1 MRYYN
6 YITESEKQK
15 EIILLI
21 GLPASGKSTY
31 ISKMKGKYTIVSN
44 DLYVESIAKK
54 MKLTY
59 TEAFDKI
66 NREDVLGNTR
76 KEFDKAISK
85 GQSVIV
91 DNTNMNVKER
101 SYFMKST
108 SENYKKIAIIFKIS
122 DSELKKRLEKRGKET
137 GKEIPDEVIEKMK
150 SKYEPP
156 TAKEGFDE
164 IRKAS

>member
-1 MRYYN
+1 MRFEQ
-6 YITESEKQK
+6 YIIEEKQK

-31 ISKMKGKYTIVSN
+31 ISKMKGKYDIVSN
-44 DLYVESIAKK
+44 DLYVEKIAKK
-54 MKLTY
+54 MKITY

-66 NREDVLGNTR
+66 NRDDTLGNTR

-85 GQSVIV
+85 GRSVII
-91 DNTNMNVKER
+91 DNTNMNKKER
-101 SYFMKST
+101 SYFVNNAPKD
-108 SENYKKIAIIFKIS
+108 YKRIAIIFKVN

-137 GKEIPDEVIEKMK
+137 GKIIPDEVIKKMK

-156 TAKEGFDE
+156 TKEEGFDE
-164 IRKAS
+164 IKTIS

>member
-6 YITESEKQK
+6 YINEDKQK

-44 DLYVESIAKK
+44 DLYVEKIAN
-54 MKLTY
+54 KLKITY
-59 TEAFDKI
+59 EEAFKKI
-66 NREDVLGNTR
+66 NKDDVLGNTR

-85 GQSVIV
+85 NQNVIV

-108 SENYKKIAIIFKIS
+108 SEEYKRIAIIFKIS
-122 DSELKKRLEKRGKET
+122 DAELRKRLDKRGKDT
-137 GKEIPDEVIEKMK
+137 GKVIPYEVIKAMK
-150 SKYEPP
+150 ARYEPP
-156 TAKEGFDE
+156 TKKEGFHE
-164 IRKAS
+164 IKTIS

>member
-6 YITESEKQK
+6 YITEEKQK
-15 EIILLI
+15 EIILLV

-31 ISKMKGKYTIVSN
+31 ISKMKGKYVIASN
-44 DLYVESIAKK
+44 DLYVEKIAKK
-54 MKLTY
+54 IKLTY

-66 NREDVLGNTR
+66 NRDDTIGNTK

-85 GQSVIV
+85 GRSVII
-91 DNTNMNVKER
+91 DNTNMNKKER
-101 SYFMKST
+101 SYFMKNT
-108 SENYKKIAIIFKIS
+108 SEDYKRIAIIFKIS

-137 GKEIPDEVIEKMK
+137 GKIIPDEVIKKMK

-156 TAKEGFDE
+156 TKEEGFDE
-164 IRKAS
+164 IKTIS

>member
-6 YITESEKQK
+6 YITEEKQK
-15 EIILLI
+15 EIILLV

-31 ISKMKGKYTIVSN
+31 ISKMKGKYVIASN
-44 DLYVESIAKK
+44 DLYVEKIAKK

-66 NREDVLGNTR
+66 NRDDTIGNTK

-85 GQSVIV
+85 GRSVII
-91 DNTNMNVKER
+91 DNTNMNKKER
-101 SYFMKST
+101 SYFMKNT
-108 SENYKKIAIIFKIS
+108 SEDYKRIAIIFKIS

-137 GKEIPDEVIEKMK
+137 GKIIPDEVIKKMK

-156 TAKEGFDE
+156 TKEEGFDE
-164 IRKAS
+164 IKTIS